1 MKSKKII
8 SFVLIVVIA
17 LMYLPHI
24 YPISNADSEFE
35 KNVEVDMLN
44 QDQSIVIDLSTPTD
58 IAAACNLLFGE
69 LEDGVTGFYA
79 FEEITGGN
87 YRIYEE
93 EEGYE
98 IITVTRVGDTLEIV
112 CTCGLV
118 GEREVHS
125 VCPVSDANTG
135 MNYNIDFAYYSM
147 FEAVHAVNIEGATL
161 SFNAGDPPTFT
172 GVCTDD
178 SGIDYLLYEQ
188 WTGSDGSII
197 TSNDDM
203 NYEYEMNGT
212 ELITAFDANVVYS
225 YGVALSVDTSGSSEF
240 YEGTKLILNGV
251 ETDFGSSPSDKIMNY
266 NCEIFYGERAY
277 LNARSYSLEI
287 SDAGNPVGGTFTVD
301 GKGTIEVYVNDT
313 KYTGTSSE
321 IDNLSLLD
329 SVKIVMTAEDGYT
342 GNLITPGGSGYS
354 VNGFKQ
360 SSGNKTTYTFKG
372 MNVSGFTGTLMSLT
386 AEFADSS
393 VEPPIIDTTYTITLV
408 GDDEIG
414 SPVFNDST
422 NTWVWDGKGSI
433 TVSTTDSS
441 PIGYNNDNTFVV
453 NEGAGVVL
461 SFSTVGENVA
471 FVNGSEVSGT
481 YRISNVTS
489 NRSLTIFFT
498 VPTTPD
504 GVNVS
509 GTLKSAGDKAGDATV
524 ISLTKSGDTDA
535 SYSTSI
541 PSVASGKV
549 ESQPYEFSDVEP
561 GTYVMSVSKSNHIT
575 REYTVVVS
583 DSDVTQD
590 VEIIL
595 KGDVNG
601 NGSINIIDLNLV
613 NAHFKGTKLIT
624 DPYILKVADVSG
636 NDGVI
641 KITDVNLVN
650 AHFKGVKS
658 LWN

>member
-1 MKSKKII
+1 MKLKKII
-8 SFVLIVVIA
+8 SFVLIAVIV
-17 LMYLPHI
+17 LMYLPYI

-35 KNVEVDMLN
+35 RNVKVDMLN
-44 QDQSIVIDLSTPTD
+44 QDQTIVIDLSTSTD
-58 IAAACNLLFGE
+58 IAVACNLIFGE

-79 FEEITGGN
+79 FEEITEEL
-87 YRIYEE
+87 YRIVEE
-93 EEGYE
+93 QEGLE
-98 IITVTRVGDTLEIV
+98 IFTVTRVGDTLEFV

-118 GEREVHS
+118 GEREVHNICS
-125 VCPVSDANTG
+125 VSDANTG

-147 FEAVHAVNIEGATL
+147 FEAVRSVNIENATL
-161 SFNAGDPPTFT
+161 SFNAGETPTFT

-178 SGIDYLLYEQ
+178 SWVDYLLYEQ

-197 TSNDDM
+197 TSNSDINY
-203 NYEYEMNGT
+203 NYEMSGQ
-212 ELITAFDANVVYS
+212 ELITTFSSDVVYS
-225 YGVALSVDTSGSSEF
+225 YGVALSVDTSGNSEF
-240 YEGTKLILNGV
+240 YEGTKLILNGE
-251 ETDFGSSPSDKIMNY
+251 ETDFGYSPSDSITNY
-266 NCEIFYGERAY
+266 NCEIFYGDRAY
-277 LNARSYSLEI
+277 LNVRSYYLDI
-287 SDAGNPVGGTFTVD
+287 SGAGNPVGGTFTVD

-313 KYTGTSSE
+313 KYTGSSSE
-321 IDNLSLLD
+321 IGELSLLD

-342 GNLITPGGSGYS
+342 GNLTTGSSVYS
-354 VNGFKQ
+354 VSTFKEV
-360 SSGNKTTYTFKG
+360 SGNKTTYAFKG
-372 MNVSGFTGTLMSLT
+372 MNVSGFTGAMMALT
-386 AEFADSS
+386 AEFTDSS

-408 GDDEIG
+408 GSDEIG
-414 SPVFNDST
+414 SPVFDDST
-422 NTWVWDGKGSI
+422 STWVSNGKGSI

-471 FVNGSEVSGT
+471 FVNGSEVNGT
-481 YRISNVTS
+481 YSISNVTS

-549 ESQPYEFSDVEP
+549 ESQPYEFSDVEL